1 MRSVRERSIY
11 GYHRSINALKPKFV
25 IPVKTER
32 SKLISVLPDGIFSK
46 NNVNTVQIEI
56 LYFARPVLLMRRT
69 FIIITRNPDRSIAS
83 TICAI

>member
-32 SKLISVLPDGIFSK
+32 SKLIVLYCI
-46 NNVNTVQIEI
+46 
-56 LYFARPVLLMRRT
+56 VLCCVVLCCVVLCCVVLCCDVM
-69 FIIITRNPDRSIAS
+69 
-83 TICAI
+83 